1 MALCVWSDKLFVF
14 GSDPKVLQDKRHSKL
29 GVVNSLPVIF
39 LMNTVV
45 TMCYLW
51 VAHDS
56 ARITAFLL
64 RIRTEAQRW
73 WGKVWEL
80 DPPAPALS
88 VMEKL
93 CLPERMKN
101 TMWPENLGEKVMSG
115 LKNGNLILRAFSGRN
130 KFLTQQIWENLIN
143 AAEWR

>member
-1 MALCVWSDKLFVF
+1 MALCVWSEMLFLF
-14 GSDPKVLQDKRHSKL
+14 GSDPKVLQDKCHSKL

-45 TMCYLW
+45 TMCYFC

-56 ARITAFLL
+56 ARITVFLL

-80 DPPAPALS
+80 DPPALALY

-93 CLPERMKN
+93 CLPGRVKN
-101 TMWPENLGEKVMSG
+101 TMWPEKLVEKAMSG
-115 LKNGNLILRAFSGRN
+115 LKNGNLILRAIAGRN
-130 KFLTQQIWENLIN
+130 KFLTEEIWENFIN
-143 AAEWR
+143 AAE